1 MSLRPTQHEAL
12 VAGGIAARRIACVN
26 DSSAAVPVYSIVS
39 ASGGVMKPHAN
50 SPYEYLK
57 IDYPTG
63 SNDAL
68 FVTMGKALTA
78 SSPGIYGHA
87 WSVLSGPLWINYSG
101 TEPSEGDI
109 VGPEADSFTVST
121 DGIGFKVL
129 QVDTTNERVRAVFLG
144 GGGGGDWLVEID
156 SMVVNCGCKVATC
169 TVLRTPCGN
178 RKYAVGDE
186 VTVFDD
192 LGCIL
197 NVTDP
202 AAYVGVRAWVVET
215 EGDINNPYAVSPLP
229 EDCDPDDNPYTV
241 LDYEACHLSFV
252 TRCCLNE

>member
-39 ASGGVMKPHAN
+39 ASGGVTKPHAN

-144 GGGGGDWLVEID
+144 GGGGGSLSLVEITD
-156 SMVVNCGCKVATC
+156 VYEDCACLAASC
-169 TVLRTPCGN
+169 TVIAPGCGSGLDVGDTISAVD
-178 RKYAVGDE
+178 RSECVLSGIASRELEGKYAWVTKTKTGPYSEQILPDGCDLDGD
-186 VTVFDD
+186 
-192 LGCIL
+192 
-197 NVTDP
+197 
-202 AAYVGVRAWVVET
+202 
-215 EGDINNPYAVSPLP
+215 
-229 EDCDPDDNPYTV
+229 PYTAT
-241 LDYEACHLSFV
+241 DESACHYTFV
-252 TRCCLNE
+252 VRCC